1 MNFAN
6 AMYRMGSEK
15 LTENGAFAYDSTAQG
30 AMLDLFSQIG
40 ALRPRTEDEIA
51 RKFAAAFKEDK
62 LLATKMMFYAGDI
75 RQGGLGERRTFRIC
89 LRWMAEN
96 HPAIVVKNI
105 HLIPYFN
112 RFDTLFT
119 LVGTECEAL
128 MWELIAETLTKDV
141 KAMKA
146 SRNGKHVP
154 ASLLAKWMPSE
165 NTSSV
170 KTRAL
175 AAKAIKALRLTPR
188 KYRQML
194 SALRKHINVTE
205 RLMSAGE
212 WGKIDY
218 AKVPSYAMKNYGSA
232 FAKHDY
238 ERFNAFLKSV
248 NKGEV
253 KINASTLYPYNLVEK
268 YMSRGGWGYA
278 SGSCVCGDCYVS
290 TVENAVTEAQWK
302 ALPNYLSK
310 PMNAVVMA
318 DVSGSMMNSNGRPM
332 ATSIGLAIYFAQHNT
347 GLFHNQYMT
356 FTDNPH
362 FINIKEGAS
371 LLANVQQVAKAGV
384 GYSTNLEAA
393 FRAVLSAAV
402 GYDVPAN
409 EMPKTI
415 VVISDIEIDKYMRPG
430 RHWDFLTKM
439 RALYAAQGYKLPRI
453 ILWNVN
459 ARKDTVL
466 SQSEDVIFI
475 SGQSAS
481 SFKAL
486 CQNLDGVTAY
496 ELMLQVL
503 NGAAYRE
510 VRI

>member
-6 AMYRMGSEK
+6 AMYRAGSEK
-15 LTENGAFAYDSTAQG
+15 LTENGAFAYDNTAQG

-112 RFDTLFT
+112 RFDTLFV
-119 LVGTECEAL
+119 LVGTECESV

-141 KAMKA
+141 KAMKT

-165 NTSSV
+165 NTSSA

-175 AAKAIKALRLTPR
+175 ALKAIKALRLTPR
-188 KYRQML
+188 KYRTML

-212 WGKIDY
+212 WGCIDY
-218 AKVPSYAMKNYGSA
+218 AKVPSYAMHNYGFA
-232 FAKHDY
+232 FAKHDH
-238 ERFNAFLKSV
+238 ERFDAYLKSV
-248 NKGEV
+248 TKGET
-253 KINASTLYPYNLVEK
+253 KINASVLYPYDLVEK
-268 YMSRGGWGYA
+268 YLDNYCSVGGYTRA
-278 SGSCVCGDCYVS
+278 GDC
-290 TVENAVTEAQWK
+290 AVANKTDAVVEAQWK
-302 ALPNYLSK
+302 ALPNYLTK
-310 PMNAVVMA
+310 PVNAVVMA
-318 DVSGSMMNSNGRPM
+318 DVSGSMSGRPM
-332 ATSIGLAIYFAQHNT
+332 ATSIGLATYFAQHNT
-347 GLFHNQYMT
+347 GAYRNMYLT

-362 FINIKEGAS
+362 FINIPEGVS
-371 LLANVQQVAKAGV
+371 LLECVKKVASAGV
-384 GYSTNLEAA
+384 GYSTNLEKA
-393 FRAVLSAAV
+393 FNSILNTAK
-402 GYDVPAN
+402 YHKVPAN
-409 EMPKTI
+409 QMPKAL
-415 VVISDIEIDKYMRPG
+415 VVISDMEIDKYMRPG
-430 RHWDFLTKM
+430 RHWDFIETQ
-439 RALYAAQGYKLPRI
+439 RAKFAAAGYSLPRI
-453 ILWNVN
+453 ILWNVK

-466 SQSEDVIFI
+466 SQSEDVLFV

-481 SFKAL
+481 VFKQL

>member
-15 LTENGAFAYDSTAQG
+15 LTENGAFAYNSTAQG

-40 ALRPRTEDEIA
+40 ALRTRTEQEI
-51 RKFAAAFKEDK
+51 RQKFTAAFREDK
-62 LLATKMMFYAGDI
+62 LLATKMLFYAGDI
-75 RQGGLGERRTFRIC
+75 REGGLGERRTFRIC
-89 LRWMAEN
+89 LQWLAEN
-96 HPAIVVKNI
+96 HPNIVLKNI
-105 HLIPYFN
+105 ELIPFYN
-112 RFDTLFT
+112 RWDSMFV
-119 LVGTECEAL
+119 LVDTECEAK
-128 MWELIAETLTKDV
+128 MWELIAQTLTKDV
-141 KAMKA
+141 RAMKF
-146 SRNGKHVP
+146 STESKHIPVT
-154 ASLLAKWMPSE
+154 LLAKWMPSE
-165 NTSSV
+165 NTSSA
-170 KTRAL
+170 KTRTL

-188 KYRQML
+188 KYRKML

-205 RLMSAGE
+205 RMMSAGE
-212 WGKIDY
+212 WSKIDY
-218 AKVPSYAMKNYGSA
+218 AKVPSYAMHNYGSA

-238 ERFNAFLKSV
+238 ERFNAYLKSV
-248 NKGEV
+248 NKGEA
-253 KINASTLYPYNLVEK
+253 KINAGVLYPYDLVEK
-268 YMSRGGWGYA
+268 YIGNDYWYRDGYR
-278 SGSCVCGDCYVS
+278 SYGDC
-290 TVENAVTEAQWK
+290 TVATREDAVVEAQWK

-318 DVSGSMMNSNGRPM
+318 DVSGSMMNPNGRPM
-332 ATSIGLAIYFAQHNT
+332 ATSIGLAIYFAQYNT

-362 FINIKEGAS
+362 FVNIREGAS
-371 LLANVQQVAKAGV
+371 LLENVQQVAKAGV

-402 GYDVPAN
+402 GYGVPVD

-415 VVISDIEIDKYMRPG
+415 VVISDMEIDKYMRGG

-439 RALYAAQGYKLPRI
+439 RSLYQAHGYTLPRI
-453 ILWNVN
+453 VLWNVN

-481 SFKAL
+481 SFKEL

-496 ELMLQVL
+496 EMMLRVL
-503 NGAAYRE
+503 NGPAYAR
-510 VRI
+510 VSI

>member
-6 AMYRMGSEK
+6 AMYRAGSEK

-30 AMLDLFSQIG
+30 ALLDLFSQIG

-96 HPAIVVKNI
+96 HSAIVVKNI

-112 RFDTLFT
+112 RFDTLFV
-119 LVGTECEAL
+119 LVGTECESL

-146 SRNGKHVP
+146 STGRKHVP

-165 NTSSV
+165 NTSSA

-212 WGKIDY
+212 WGCIDY
-218 AKVPSYAMKNYGSA
+218 AKVPSYAMHNYGSA
-232 FAKHDY
+232 FAKHDH
-238 ERFNAFLKSV
+238 ERFDAYLKSV
-248 NKGEV
+248 SKGET
-253 KINASTLYPYNLVEK
+253 KINASVLYPYDLVEK
-268 YMSRGGWGYA
+268 YLGNYYA
-278 SGSCVCGDCYVS
+278 VRDCVRAGDCWVS
-290 TVENAVTEAQWK
+290 NKTDAVVEAQWK
-302 ALPNYLSK
+302 ALPNYLTK
-310 PMNAVVMA
+310 PVNAVVMA
-318 DVSGSMMNSNGRPM
+318 DVSGSMSGRPM
-332 ATSIGLAIYFAQHNT
+332 ATSIGLATYFAQHNT
-347 GLFHNQYMT
+347 GAYRNMYLT

-362 FINIKEGAS
+362 FINIPEGAS
-371 LLANVQQVAKAGV
+371 LLECVKKVASAGV
-384 GYSTNLEAA
+384 GYSTNLEKA
-393 FRAVLSAAV
+393 FRTVLDLAVRNGVA
-402 GYDVPAN
+402 DRD
-409 EMPKTI
+409 MPKTI
-415 VVISDIEIDKYMRPG
+415 VVISDMEIDRYMRPG

-439 RALYAAQGYKLPRI
+439 KALYAAHGLTLPKI
-453 ILWNVN
+453 VMWNVN

-466 SQSEDVIFI
+466 SQDEQTIFI

-481 SFKAL
+481 CFKAL

>member
-15 LTENGAFAYDSTAQG
+15 LTENGAFAYNSTAQG

-40 ALRPRTEDEIA
+40 ALRTRTEQEI
-51 RKFAAAFKEDK
+51 RQKFAAAFREDK
-62 LLATKMMFYAGDI
+62 LLATKMLFYAGDI
-75 RQGGLGERRTFRIC
+75 REGGLGERRTFRIC
-89 LRWMAEN
+89 LQWLAES
-96 HPAIVVKNI
+96 HPSIVLKNI
-105 HLIPYFN
+105 ELIPFYN
-112 RFDTLFT
+112 RWDSMFV
-119 LVGTECEAL
+119 LVGTECETK

-141 KAMKA
+141 RAMKSSTA
-146 SRNGKHVP
+146 SKHVP
-154 ASLLAKWMPSE
+154 VSLLAKWMPSE
-165 NTSSV
+165 NTSSA

-175 AAKAIKALRLTPR
+175 AAKAIRALRLQPR
-188 KYRQML
+188 KYRKML

-205 RLMSAGE
+205 RMMSAGE

-238 ERFNAFLKSV
+238 ERFNAYLKSV

-253 KINASTLYPYNLVEK
+253 KINASTLYPYDLVEK
-268 YMSRGGWGYA
+268 YLGKGYCWGSQYR
-278 SGSCVCGDCYVS
+278 SYGDC
-290 TVENAVTEAQWK
+290 AVATREDAVVEAQWK

-318 DVSGSMMNSNGRPM
+318 DVSGSMMNPNGRPM
-332 ATSIGLAIYFAQHNT
+332 ATSIGLAIYFATRNT

-362 FINIKEGAS
+362 FVNIKEGAS
-371 LLANVQQVAKAGV
+371 LLENVQQVAKAGV

-402 GYDVPAN
+402 GYDVPVN

-415 VVISDIEIDKYMRPG
+415 VVISDLEIDKYMHGG
-430 RHWDFLTKM
+430 RYWDFLTKM
-439 RALYAAQGYKLPRI
+439 RALYAAHGYKLPKI
-453 ILWNVN
+453 VLWNVN

-496 ELMLQVL
+496 EMMLRVL
-503 NGAAYRE
+503 NGPAYAK
-510 VRI
+510 VSI

>member
-6 AMYRMGSEK
+6 AMYRAGSEK

-40 ALRPRTEDEIA
+40 ALRPRTEKEIEQ
-51 RKFAAAFKEDK
+51 KFAAAFKEDK

-75 RQGGLGERRTFRIC
+75 REGGLGERRTFRIC
-89 LRWMAEN
+89 LHWLAEN
-96 HPAIVVKNI
+96 HPEIVVKNI
-105 HLIPYFN
+105 QLIPFYN
-112 RFDTLFT
+112 RFDSLFT
-119 LVGTECEAL
+119 LVGTECEAI

-141 KAMKA
+141 RAMKA
-146 SRNGKHVP
+146 STATKHVP
-154 ASLLAKWMPSE
+154 VSLLAKWMPSE
-165 NTSSV
+165 NTSSANTCALAG
-170 KTRAL
+170 KAIRAL
-175 AAKAIKALRLTPR
+175 KLSPR
-188 KYRQML
+188 KYRKML
-194 SALRKHINVTE
+194 SALRKHIGITE
-205 RLMSAGE
+205 RMMSAGE
-212 WGKIDY
+212 WGLIDY
-218 AKVPSYAMKNYGSA
+218 AKVPSYAMHNYGSA
-232 FAKHDY
+232 FAKHDH
-238 ERFNAFLKSV
+238 ERFDAYLKSV

-253 KINASTLYPYNLVEK
+253 KINASTLYPYDLVGK
-268 YMSRGGWGYA
+268 YLNSDYYGR
-278 SGSCVCGDCYVS
+278 SCGDCYVS
-290 TVENAVTEAQWK
+290 TKEDAVVEAQWK
-302 ALPNYLSK
+302 ALPNYLTK

-318 DVSGSMMNSNGRPM
+318 DVSGSMMSPNGRPM
-332 ATSIGLAIYFAQHNT
+332 ATSIGLAIYFAQRNT

-356 FTDNPH
+356 FTNNPH
-362 FINIKEGAS
+362 FVNIKEGAS
-371 LLANVQQVAKAGV
+371 LLKNVQQVAEAGV

-393 FRAVLSAAV
+393 FRAVLSTAV
-402 GYDVPAN
+402 GYDVPVD
-409 EMPKTI
+409 EMPKTF
-415 VVISDIEIDKYMRPG
+415 VVISDMEIDKYMRGG

-439 RALYAAQGYKLPRI
+439 RALYQAHGYTLPKI
-453 ILWNVN
+453 VMWNVN

-503 NGAAYRE
+503 NGKAYDR